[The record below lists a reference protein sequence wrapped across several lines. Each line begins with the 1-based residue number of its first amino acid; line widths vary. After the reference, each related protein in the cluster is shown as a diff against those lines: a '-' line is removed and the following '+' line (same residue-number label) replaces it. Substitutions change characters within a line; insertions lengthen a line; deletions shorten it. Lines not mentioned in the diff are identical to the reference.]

1 MMAFNL
7 ARILAAALLA
17 RAAAF
22 DCATGRCPMGEGND
36 TAAATTTSTA
46 AYCTTVAECAAH
58 PDLVVPV
65 SVNQVLKAPADRT
78 PDSVRKQ
85 HSKRNPL
92 KVSARE
98 WRDRTELA
106 AVYRALH
113 LYGMGDDLA
122 AQCVMMRTT
131 ETRDEFLMHEW
142 GVFFEEVT
150 ASNLLKYDF
159 DGHLVEP
166 DGSRA
171 PALPDVSNM
180 GCLPVAAAIFKARPD
195 AAMVV
200 HIHPPAVMAV
210 AGMEAGLLP
219 VSQAAFF
226 LHGQVSRE
234 GYDFTYETSFEDN
247 LAAGF
252 ADGKRAMLLNHHG
265 MYAIGASPAEAFF
278 VAYHLNQA
286 CEVQVRTLG
295 MNGGVLYPTEG
306 HLRPQYAD
314 MMLSPDYAY
323 DGSREWPGTLRKVIR
338 KHPDFNT

>member
-36 TAAATTTSTA
+36 TAAAAATTTT

-85 HSKRNPL
+85 HAKRNPL
-92 KVSARE
+92 K
-98 WRDRTELA
+98 
-106 AVYRALH
+106 
-113 LYGMGDDLA
+113 
-122 AQCVMMRTT
+122 CVMMRTT

-234 GYDFTYETSFEDN
+234 GDLPTRRPSRTTWPRASPT
-247 LAAGF
+247 AS
-252 ADGKRAMLLNHHG
+252 AMLLNHHG
-265 MYAIGASPAEAFF
+265 MRDRRVPAEAFF

-314 MMLSPDYAY
+314 MMLSPDCAY
-323 DGSREWPGTLRKVIR
+323 DGSREWRARPRSSASTRTSMRPRASRRVTGPACV
-338 KHPDFNT
+338 HA

>member
-36 TAAATTTSTA
+36 TAAATTTTTT

-85 HSKRNPL
+85 HAKRNPL

-131 ETRDEFLMHEW
+131 DTRDEFLMHEW
-142 GVFFEEVT
+142 GVFF
-150 ASNLLKYDF
+150 
-159 DGHLVEP
+159 
-166 DGSRA
+166 
-171 PALPDVSNM
+171 
-180 GCLPVAAAIFKARPD
+180 
-195 AAMVV
+195 
-200 HIHPPAVMAV
+200 
-210 AGMEAGLLP
+210 
-219 VSQAAFF
+219 
-226 LHGQVSRE
+226 
-234 GYDFTYETSFEDN
+234 
-247 LAAGF
+247 
-252 ADGKRAMLLNHHG
+252 
-265 MYAIGASPAEAFF
+265 
-278 VAYHLNQA
+278 
-286 CEVQVRTLG
+286 
-295 MNGGVLYPTEG
+295 
-306 HLRPQYAD
+306 
-314 MMLSPDYAY
+314 
-323 DGSREWPGTLRKVIR
+323 
-338 KHPDFNT
+338 

>member
-1 MMAFNL
+1 MQPATMWC
-7 ARILAAALLA
+7 
-17 RAAAF
+17 AAF
-22 DCATGRCPMGEGND
+22 ALALGQVAASSLEAGVCATGRCDSESN
-36 TAAATTTSTA
+36 STDRA
-46 AYCTTVAECAAH
+46 GAYCMSVAECTQH
-58 PDLVVPV
+58 PEMVVPV

-85 HSKRNPL
+85 HAKRNPL

-131 ETRDEFLMHEW
+131 DTRDEFLMHEW

-338 KHPDFNT
+338 KHPDFNL